1 MEAEAEA
8 EVDSARMCTAQRFA
22 MEDIEAELAA
32 ESSTAGAPAGAAASA
47 AASAAAPASAAK
59 AGELELEMPYVELYR
74 PVFVSAGC
82 S

>member
-1 MEAEAEA
+1 MYREAEA
-8 EVDSARMCTAQRFA
+8 ARFAGA

-32 ESSTAGAPAGAAASA
+32 ESSAAGAPVGVAASTAAAA
-47 AASAAAPASAAK
+47 AAAPASGAK

-74 PVFVSAGC
+74 PVLVSAGC